1 MGSQEG
7 RGCVLNGNSR
17 KGVPFLFYFI
27 QPISITKES
36 IMKAIEKRDWE
47 ELLSSIMMD
56 LHQEAIMVQ
65 ADKKE
70 TAEQIA
76 VLGAIEDVERIY
88 DGVE

>member
-1 MGSQEG
+1 
-7 RGCVLNGNSR
+7 
-17 KGVPFLFYFI
+17 
-27 QPISITKES
+27 
-36 IMKAIEKRDWE
+36 MKTLEERDWE
-47 ELLSSIMMD
+47 ELLFSIMMD